1 MRGWTLLLLAGPVL
15 AGCESNA
22 GKTTPAATSSTSVAS
37 TAPAANSANLT
48 KVVLEVPGM
57 T

>member
-15 AGCESNA
+15 AGCESNT
-22 GKTTPAATSSTSVAS
+22 GKSTPAATNSTSAAS

-48 KVVLEVPGM
+48 QVVLEVPGM

>member
-15 AGCESNA
+15 VGCESNA
-22 GKTTPAATSSTSVAS
+22 GKSTPAATSTKSAAS
-37 TAPAANSANLT
+37 TAPAVNSANLT
-48 KVVLEVPGM
+48 QVVLEVPGM

>member
-22 GKTTPAATSSTSVAS
+22 GKSTPAATSSTSAAS
-37 TAPAANSANLT
+37 TAPAASANLT
-48 KVVLEVPGM
+48 QVVLEVPGM